1 MVLDWNFKQVVK
13 KKFIVSS
20 QDKEDW
26 LTFTKRISKVRAK
39 KFDYLEQN
47 LKINKFRKLDLH
59 GFSLIEANR
68 IVKKF
73 IIDSFDSGC
82 KKLLIITG
90 KGLRSKSSD
99 NPYVSKK
106 LSVLKYSVPDYIKND
121 QNLIDKISKISKAE
135 LKDGGEGAIYIFLK
149 NRKKL

>member
-68 IVKKF
+68 
-73 IIDSFDSGC
+73 GC
-82 KKLLIITG
+82 RKILVITG

-135 LKDGGEGAIYIFLK
+135 LKDGGEGALYIFLK